1 MADRNDA
8 RAEEAP
14 PVWPAGFEAHVVSQ
28 AFGAQ
33 RLSSYTIGL
42 EAWRRGLQ
50 VSFRGAKGVGV
61 EVSDGERSVSFNG
74 SRSILT
80 TPEAHRTVEMKHRAA
95 ELLRGAG
102 VPVARSQVFIAQ
114 QTDVEEVVETALRDY
129 TWPVVIKPETG
140 SMGNGVFI
148 NISTAQE
155 LRRCWTHLVEDRR
168 TQRVLLEEHADGED
182 YRVYVVGETVGGV
195 IRKIPAFVMG
205 DGRRTVRQL
214 IRAKN
219 AQRRKNPFLSKGLI
233 RPDFEIDAMLE
244 RQGLT
249 YESVLEAGHRVQLRQ
264 KGNASA
270 GGDVQ
275 DVTDELPEAVKVAA
289 VAAVRAIP
297 GLAAAGVDVIYD
309 PEQEDR
315 EHPVHTV
322 LELNARAHIGV
333 NMYPSHGSGQDVP
346 KAIVDHF
353 FPESTARSEML
364 ARTLAINFDDVL
376 VPLRSGAAEQVL
388 IAPAPVH
395 LHPVRRVY
403 DLPEA
408 VSLSAARKD
417 RLLAASRVT
426 GIAGALQS
434 GKAQLVVGGTQAQ
447 VEDFAARFARIARM
461 KLPAPQEWDGV
472 LLQGF
477 SLREDEL
484 LRRPQGQGA
493 GR

>member
-14 PVWPAGFEAHVVSQ
+14 PIWPAGFEAHVVAQ

-61 EVSDGERSVSFNG
+61 EISDGERTVSFNG
-74 SRSILT
+74 SRSMLT
-80 TPEAHRTVEMKHRAA
+80 TPQANRTVEMKHRAA
-95 ELLRGAG
+95 ELLRRAG
-102 VPVARSQVFIAQ
+102 VPVARSQVFITRE
-114 QTDVEEVVETALRDY
+114 TDVEEVVEIARRDY
-129 TWPVVIKPETG
+129 TWPVVIKPESG
-140 SMGNGVFI
+140 SMGSGVFI
-148 NISTAQE
+148 NISTAEE

-168 TQRVLLEEHADGED
+168 TQRILLEEHADGED

-195 IRKIPAFVMG
+195 IRKIPAFVVG

-233 RPDFEIDAMLE
+233 RPDLEIDMMLE
-244 RQGLT
+244 RQGLA
-249 YESVLEAGHRVQLRQ
+249 YETVLEAGHRVQLRQ
-264 KGNASA
+264 KANTSA
-270 GGDVQ
+270 GGDAE
-275 DVTDELPEAVKVAA
+275 DVTEELPEAVKAAA

-297 GLAAAGVDVIYD
+297 ELAAAGVDVIYD
-309 PEQEDR
+309 PTQEDR
-315 EHPVHTV
+315 EHPVHTI
-322 LELNARAHIGV
+322 LELNARAHIGL
-333 NMYPSHGSGQDVP
+333 NMYPSHGQGQDVP

-353 FPESTARSEML
+353 FPETAARTETL

-376 VPLRSGAAEQVL
+376 VPLRSGAAEEVR
-388 IAPAPVH
+388 IAPAPEH

-403 DLPEA
+403 HLPEA
-408 VSLSAARKD
+408 VSLPAARKD

-426 GIAGALQS
+426 GVAGALQS
-434 GKAQLVVGGTQAQ
+434 GMTQLIVGGTQEQ
-447 VEDFAARFARIARM
+447 VEDFAARFVRIARTE
-461 KLPAPQEWDGV
+461 LPAPRDWDGV

-477 SLREDEL
+477 SLREDEI
-484 LRRPQGQGA
+484 LRRPEA
-493 GR
+493 PATTT